1 MCPIYKRWSITCET
15 VLYQFLL
22 NMSTSVEFI
31 TTTKG
36 CPLMVL
42 DGLSYI
48 QDRRTDT
55 KTYWRCENHRTF
67 NCHFR
72 IL

>member
-1 MCPIYKRWSITCET
+1 MCPIYKRWSITYEK
-15 VLYQFLL
+15 VQYQFLL
-22 NMSTSVEFI
+22 NMCTSVEFI

-48 QDRRTDT
+48 QDLRTDT